1 MATQRR
7 DRASEDEPAKSDNGR
22 TGADPEEGNQTTPP
36 SGFYGPLYLK
46 DLKATGHAKR
56 NCNHL
61 RLQVVNR
68 LCRRCGYKS
77 GTVQLNIKL
86 SGSKRVHRGITV
98 TNTVE
103 LIYNDLGYNDV
114 SAIATEILSL
124 LICLVTSETDVNY
137 KN

>member
-36 SGFYGPLYLK
+36 SGSLQLIVIPFQNSFYGPLYLK

-61 RLQVVNR
+61 RLQ
-68 LCRRCGYKS
+68 
-77 GTVQLNIKL
+77 
-86 SGSKRVHRGITV
+86 
-98 TNTVE
+98 
-103 LIYNDLGYNDV
+103 
-114 SAIATEILSL
+114 
-124 LICLVTSETDVNY
+124 
-137 KN
+137 